1 MRWLALIV
9 WLPAWLVAAEP
20 LRLPE
25 VLTSVKERYPPLLI
39 AMIEQDIAAGRLRQ
53 ADGAFDL
60 GFALRAGITP
70 KGYYDAD
77 TTDVSLEQRLPF
89 WGANVFA
96 GYRRSSGLLADY
108 DKDRTQLDGQ
118 FRAGLRF
125 NLLRDGAID
134 RQRADRLKARL
145 DLNLADPFI
154 ERQQLDI
161 IRSATRSY
169 YNWAAAGLREAVAR
183 DQLHVA
189 EDRAAALTEQAKKG
203 MVAPIVVTDNERLI
217 VSRQLIAT
225 QARRRFEAAALEL
238 SLFYRGPDDLPITP
252 ARDRLPKDLP
262 VAELPERM
270 GDVSLLEA
278 VAELRPE
285 LRRVRLLKEKVEVDL
300 RLARNATLPNL
311 DLTFGITRN
320 QGNGPYAD
328 LRADESRAGLE
339 FRLPIQRNEAFGRT
353 QVSEAELRRLDQD
366 LYFVRDRIR
375 VEVKDG
381 WSALA
386 AAHELLG
393 AAKRNVELSAI
404 LVKAEQTRFS
414 QGATDLLALQIREQ
428 ALLEAQFSEVT
439 AQADFFT
446 ALADYRAAIAADLKK

>member
-1 MRWLALIV
+1 VRWLALIA
-9 WLPAWLVAAEP
+9 WLPAWLAAVEP

-39 AMIEQDIAAGRLRQ
+39 AMIEQDVAAGRLRQ

-60 GFALRAGITP
+60 GFSLRAGIAP
-70 KGYYDAD
+70 QGYYDGSSG
-77 TTDVSLEQRLPF
+77 DVALDQRLPF

-108 DKDRTQLDGQ
+108 DKDRTQRDGE

-125 NLLRDGAID
+125 NLLRDGPID
-134 RQRADRLKARL
+134 RQRAERLKARL
-145 DLNLADPFI
+145 DVGLADPFI

-161 IRSATRSY
+161 IRTATRSY

-183 DQLHVA
+183 DQLKVA
-189 EDRAAALTEQAKKG
+189 EDRASALTEQSKKG

-238 SLFYRGPDDLPITP
+238 SLFYRGPDDQPITP
-252 ARDRLPKDLP
+252 ARERLPKDLP

-285 LRRVRLLKEKVEVDL
+285 LRRVRLLKEKVEIDL

-320 QGNGPYAD
+320 QGDGPYND
-328 LRADESRAGLE
+328 VRRDESRAGLE
-339 FRLPIQRNEAFGRT
+339 FRLPIQRNEALGRT
-353 QVSEAELRRLDQD
+353 QVSEAELRRLEQD

-393 AAKRNVELSAI
+393 AARRNVELSDI
-404 LVKAEQTRFS
+404 LVKAEQTRFK